1 MSCIWAKGN
10 KTGLGEHVQHLLK
23 TFEKIKDRIPENLRK
38 AVKYAILLHD
48 LGKVLPYFQIVSLK
62 NEDYKPFNIDR
73 QMNIYHSLAS
83 VLFINKEELEKIEG
97 IGKDKVDLV
106 LSAAAYHH
114 WKRSLE
120 EDMLYGKEKFKR
132 LFEYAEKDKL
142 IENLRNNLKELLEEG
157 IIDFNEAIG
166 KGLAN
171 GLCFADYVIPPYRL
185 DFLPKRVN
193 IDEDRLRSWILI
205 SGFLQRCD
213 HYASFCE
220 EAEEESLEECLEKVE
235 IENLDYE
242 SILSNAKEE
251 INKKDKEKGGRLES
265 LWQEEVVEKSKDKNL
280 ILVAPTGSGKTEFAF
295 LWSNGGKLIYTLP
308 IRSAVEQTF
317 GRARDVFGE
326 ERVGILHGDADVYML
341 RETKEENEDIEK
353 MKIYQLSKN
362 LSYPV
367 IVATGDQFFPYALRP
382 PLYERVYATLS
393 YSRLVIDEV
402 QAYDP
407 VACAIVVKFIEDVA
421 RLGGRFLL
429 MTATLPKHVE
439 DRINN
444 IKENMNT
451 DIEKIDLY
459 YENREKYENLKK
471 HKLKARLIEESNSI
485 PHDYIE
491 EILDKA
497 NSGNRVLVILNTVRQ
512 AEKVYRSIRE
522 RMRKGGYNIREDSII
537 LFHSRFTY
545 NEKQSIKDKIEKL
558 FKNPKEH
565 SDEEGKILVAT
576 QVVEASIDIDAD
588 ILYTEICPLDALVQ
602 RMGRVLRRYKETYL
616 YQGDDANV
624 HIFVFEKDYESGKG
638 RVYNRELIEKSL
650 KLLSFHSEYLE
661 DQHGKTYKEYLDDK
675 VKSLK
680 ENKQED
686 DGNKNK
692 GKGKKQKKS
701 EGLEDLKELLNNLEG
716 QTLLLSEL
724 DKYTL
729 VSKFYESLPEDGEY
743 LKEFIKTLSIL
754 DAGYMSDRRS
764 EAQEIFRRIAN
775 VSVVYEERREKFKE
789 TVRNLLKKDGFSY
802 TKFKDEIIAEF
813 VIQMPI
819 YGLKGRKN
827 LSAWIDEIK
836 EELKKNGELEQEI
849 KRRFKKLREWCT
861 NILIVHKTEDTQSSE

>member
-10 KTGLGEHVQHLLK
+10 KTSLGEHIQHLLK
-23 TFEKIKDRIPENLRK
+23 TFEKIKDRIPKDLRE

-83 VLFINKEELEKIEG
+83 ALFINKEELEKIEG
-97 IGKDKVDLV
+97 IGKDGVDLV
-106 LSAAAYHH
+106 LSAVAYHH
-114 WKRSLE
+114 WKKSLE

-142 IENLRNNLKELLEEG
+142 IENLRDNLKGLLEEK

-220 EAEEESLEECLEKVE
+220 EGEEESLEECLEKVE
-235 IENLDYE
+235 IENLDYG
-242 SILSNAKEE
+242 SILSNVKKE
-251 INKKDKEKGGRLES
+251 INKKDKEKGGRLDS
-265 LWQEEVVEKSKDKNL
+265 IWQEEVVEKGKDKNL

-317 GRARDVFGE
+317 GRARRVFEE

-341 RETKEENEDIEK
+341 REIKEKNEDIEK

-407 VACAIVVKFIEDVA
+407 VACAIVVKFIEDVV

-439 DRINN
+439 DRIND
-444 IKENMNT
+444 IKENGNI

-471 HKLKARLIEESNSI
+471 HKLKVRLIEESNSI
-485 PHDYIE
+485 SHEYIE
-491 EILDKA
+491 EILAKA
-497 NSGNRVLVILNTVRQ
+497 SEGNRVLVILNTVRQ
-512 AEKVYRSIRE
+512 AEKVYESIIE
-522 RMRKGGYNIREDSII
+522 RRKGGYNIKEDNII

-545 NEKQSIKDKIEKL
+545 NEKQSIKDKIENL
-558 FKNPKEH
+558 FKNPKENSH
-565 SDEEGKILVAT
+565 EEGKILVAT

-624 HIFVFEKDYESGKG
+624 HIFVFEKDYKSGKG
-638 RVYNRELIEKSL
+638 KVYNRELIEKSL
-650 KLLSFHSEYLE
+650 KLLSFHAEYLKN
-661 DQHGKTYKEYLDDK
+661 QRGKTYEEYLDDK

-680 ENKQED
+680 KNQQED

-701 EGLEDLKELLNNLEG
+701 KGLEDMKELLKTLEG

-729 VSKFYESLPEDGEY
+729 VSKFYESLSEDGEY
-743 LKEFIKTLSIL
+743 LQEFIKTLSIL
-754 DAGYMSDRRS
+754 DAGYMSDRRE
-764 EAQEIFRRIAN
+764 EAQDIFRRIAN
-775 VSVVYEERREKFKE
+775 VSVVDGEREKEFKE
-789 TVRNLLKKDGFSY
+789 KVKELVNDKLSY
-802 TKFKDEIIAEF
+802 TAFKDKIIAEF
-813 VIQMPI
+813 VVQIP
-819 YGLKGRKN
+819 YYKLKGYKP
-827 LSAWIDEIK
+827 LSEWIREVEADMGRSVKDINREWFEK
-836 EELKKNGELEQEI
+836 LKK
-849 KRRFKKLREWCT
+849 WCSDIFVIYT
-861 NILIVHKTEDTQSSE
+861 KDENKYIE